1 MSTDVF
7 RIAGYL
13 VGALAIAAVVLLLDW
28 LLSRLANRFAGRP
41 AQYGH
46 RIGTELPRLRQ

>member
-1 MSTDVF
+1 MTMDVF

-41 AQYGH
+41 GQYAN
-46 RIGTELPRLRQ
+46 RIGTQFPRLRK